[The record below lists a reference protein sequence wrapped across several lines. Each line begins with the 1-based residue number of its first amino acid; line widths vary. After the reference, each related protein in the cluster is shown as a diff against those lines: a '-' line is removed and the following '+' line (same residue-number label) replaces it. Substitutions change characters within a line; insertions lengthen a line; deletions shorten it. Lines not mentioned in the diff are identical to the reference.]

1 MRLNRNC
8 KAIADFYR
16 SKDWQVA
23 RAIKIESS
31 HGLCEKCGAIGT
43 EVHHK
48 IHLTPKNVTDPNIT
62 INQDN
67 LILLCTDCHNEEH
80 QRFGG
85 SRTYEWD
92 KEGNLIGKKEK
103 NTPPT

>member
-23 RAIKIESS
+23 RAIKIESA

-43 EVHHK
+43 EVHHF
-48 IHLTPKNVTDPNIT
+48 V
-62 INQDN
+62 
-67 LILLCTDCHNEEH
+67 
-80 QRFGG
+80 
-85 SRTYEWD
+85 
-92 KEGNLIGKKEK
+92 
-103 NTPPT
+103 

>member
-1 MRLNRNC
+1 MTCGFDSHRL
-8 KAIADFYR
+8 Y
-16 SKDWQVA
+16 
-23 RAIKIESS
+23 
-31 HGLCEKCGAIGT
+31 
-43 EVHHK
+43 
-48 IHLTPKNVTDPNIT
+48 HLTPKNVTDPNIT

-67 LILLCTDCHNEEH
+67 LILLCTECHNEEH

-92 KEGNLIGKKEK
+92 KEGNLVGKKEK

>member
-23 RAIKIESS
+23 RAIKIESA

-62 INQDN
+62 INGV
-67 LILLCTDCHNEEH
+67 
-80 QRFGG
+80 RFV
-85 SRTYEWD
+85 
-92 KEGNLIGKKEK
+92 KEK
-103 NTPPT
+103 YGVEMELDEIECEFSSWNKQCIGTRCPFHK